1 MADSPTSRTALV
13 TGASSGI
20 GAAIAKGLGAAG
32 WRVAVNYKSNEQGA
46 AETVAG
52 IVAAGG
58 EAFAVQADISVR
70 ADAEKLIAEIESRLG
85 AIGYLVNNAGI
96 TRDGTLLMLSDE
108 QWDAVIDTNL
118 RGVYLCSQLSLM
130 GMVRLGG
137 GAITNIV
144 SPSGIRG
151 QAGQTNYAAA
161 KGGIIAFTK
170 ALAREVG
177 RHNIRV
183 NSVAP
188 GVIPTKLSA
197 RFIEKQGKRL
207 LEEIPLARFGT
218 PDEVAPLV
226 VFLGSEGARYITG
239 QVIAVD
245 GGLV

>member
-1 MADSPTSRTALV
+1 V